1 MPEGDVRAYSTL
13 SDSNQCGLSRRKQL
27 MSANPLKRILHPTSI
42 AWAGA
47 SNNFQK
53 MGTIQLLNL
62 TKGGFKGAVYP
73 IHPTEKTV
81 LGLPAYKSALDL
93 PIAPDL
99 AVLVVPTSVVVP
111 MMEDLGRRGVKYA
124 VITTAGFKEMGEEG
138 MLLEERLVSIAQR
151 YGMRFVGPNCIG
163 VINERW
169 GLNTTFFPLIKEGPS
184 ACVSIAS
191 QSGTYVTQT
200 QLYLYNRGI
209 RYSKAISVGNEAN
222 IDVVDCIEYLAED
235 EDTRVILLYLEVMRR
250 GREFIKVAREAMQK
264 KPIVALYVGGT
275 EAGARSAKS
284 HTGALAG
291 NDKIYDGLFAQ
302 AGVLRASSVAELYEW
317 GIALASQPP
326 MRGRRVC
333 LLSHSGGPVTCMADA
348 CERTGLKV
356 PVFSRD
362 LQTRIH
368 DFLPATA
375 SAANP
380 VDLTF
385 APEQSGLARD
395 IPRTVLESNEID
407 GLIIHGIMGSA
418 FREALAA
425 QLKDIIDVPVEMLEE
440 IDHALLAELVEFP
453 KRYGKPILCSSFMD
467 RRDNCTRYLQDHGIP
482 VLFGPEKAVKAM
494 AALARYNELRE
505 RYN

>member
-1 MPEGDVRAYSTL
+1 
-13 SDSNQCGLSRRKQL
+13 
-27 MSANPLKRILHPTSI
+27 MSENPLQQILHPRSV

-62 TKGGFKGAVYP
+62 IKGGFEGAVYP
-73 IHPTEKTV
+73 IHPTEKSV
-81 LGLPAYKSALDL
+81 LGLDAYKSALDL
-93 PIAPDL
+93 PEAPDL

-111 MMEDLGRRGVKYA
+111 LMEDLGRRGVRRA

-138 MLLEERLVSIAQR
+138 RQLEERLVSVAR
-151 YGMRFVGPNCIG
+151 TYGMRFVGPNCIG
-163 VINERW
+163 ILNERW
-169 GLNTTFFPLIKEGPS
+169 GLNTTFFPLMKEGPA

-200 QLYLYNRGI
+200 QLYLHTRGI
-209 RYSKAISVGNEAN
+209 RYSKAVSVGNEAN
-222 IDVVDCIEYLAED
+222 IDVVDCIDYLAED
-235 EDTRVILLYLEVMRR
+235 EDTRVILLYLEVVRR
-250 GREFIKVAREAMQK
+250 PKEFIEAARRAVRK

-284 HTGALAG
+284 HTGAMAG
-291 NDKIYDGLFAQ
+291 NDKIYDGVFAQ
-302 AGVLRASSVAELYEW
+302 AGVLRAGSVEELYEW

-333 LLSHSGGPVTCMADA
+333 LLSHSGGPVTCMADT
-348 CERTGLKV
+348 CERVGLEV
-356 PVFSRD
+356 PVFSQG
-362 LQTRIH
+362 LQARLH
-368 DFLPATA
+368 EFLPKTA

-395 IPRTVLESNEID
+395 IPHEVLESGEVD

-418 FREALAA
+418 FREALAR
-425 QLKDIIDVPVEMLEE
+425 QLKDFIDVPVEILEE
-440 IDHALLAELVEFP
+440 VDRELLSELVEFP
-453 KRYGKPILCSSFMD
+453 RRYGKPILCSSFMD
-467 RRDNCTRYLQDHGIP
+467 RRDNCTRFLQDHGIP
-482 VLFGPEKAVKAM
+482 VLYGPEKAVRAM
-494 AALARYNELRE
+494 AALARYAEIRE
-505 RYN
+505 RHTCAT